1 MDDQTTSRFGFESK
15 QLLSIKNNRFWTA
28 QKKIAVKGCVDASI
42 LVIIPD
48 RRWKSPSFFCLVS
61 CDGVVTLVISHRQSS
76 NAVAVAVVVMTSRLT
91 V

>member
-1 MDDQTTSRFGFESK
+1 MEKSEF
-15 QLLSIKNNRFWTA
+15 LL
-28 QKKIAVKGCVDASI
+28 
-42 LVIIPD
+42 LVP
-48 RRWKSPSFFCLVS
+48 